1 MVSPYVLGKTVVMCN
16 DLDTGNTLLIKQYS
30 YRVNPL
36 KLMHMENEIECI
48 LKNGIIGPTR
58 K

>member
-1 MVSPYVLGKTVVMCN
+1 MVSPYVLGKTVLMYN
-16 DLDTGNTLLIKQYS
+16 DVDTVNTLLIKQYS

-36 KLMHMENEIECI
+36 KLMHMENEIEGM
-48 LKNGIIGPTR
+48 LKNGIIRPTQ